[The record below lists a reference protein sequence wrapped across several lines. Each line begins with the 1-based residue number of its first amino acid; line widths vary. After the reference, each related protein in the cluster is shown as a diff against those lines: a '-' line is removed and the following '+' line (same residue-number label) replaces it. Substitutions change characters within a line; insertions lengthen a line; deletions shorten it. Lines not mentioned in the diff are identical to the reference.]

1 MSEQTSLAR
10 PSPYRGILPFRYA
23 DRANFFGREREISE
37 LAAKILLY
45 RLVVLFGD
53 SGAGKSS
60 LINAGVIPRL
70 ENEGFQPER
79 LRVRPFAESPFLVE
93 RISSGRQENRFL
105 PSVFAD
111 FAHDGSHDSREVYCS
126 LGGFE
131 RAISQASREHPL
143 VLILDQFE
151 ELFTLFE
158 PASRVL
164 QARILGVIAGAA
176 SQQDLAAK
184 FVLGIREDYLGRL
197 EIISKAYPQVF
208 DRRLRLDLLGPD
220 AAKRAVIGPFKK
232 KNTYAGEIS
241 GDTAD
246 AIIGEFGEGTEST
259 GIHPTQLQIVC
270 SQLWDQ
276 YSGGTS
282 VITRDNFLAL
292 SGVKGILEG
301 FLESAVSALSPS
313 RKDLALGVLGQLITV
328 SGTRDVVSEA
338 RLKSWRVQAAQEEEK
353 PLADVLLFLDEKRL
367 INRTSQHGMHYYEV
381 ASEYLV
387 APIQEYNRLRE
398 CKEAERKAAEAAA
411 KEANEAA
418 QIREL
423 DQARLLA
430 LEQTRLAEAERK
442 RAEFKARNVKRL
454 RILSGILIV
463 VSISCIMA
471 IISSIG
477 QAKRAN
483 METKRANSEAARAN
497 QEADLAKKR
506 AVDLE
511 KAKEEAVANWQDALA
526 ANIRL
531 TEMQRQL
538 TVSQIKTPIEYVTD
552 DARIKGEALSKDPE
566 RLRTVLE
573 RRPSRIS
580 FDVDMKE
587 VGADRKMGK
596 IYRFELFPRTDTID
610 GGLNSLALITM
621 LTDEPSF
628 KKSILEAGPAQRYVC
643 SYEGWGCLD
652 NVVAVIE
659 FRDPARRAEVTII
672 RMCDILSKKYGRVQ
686 KK

>member
-126 LGGFE
+126 LGSFE
-131 RAISQASREHPL
+131 WAISQASREHPL

-164 QARILGVIAGAA
+164 QAKILGVIAGAA

-208 DRRLRLDLLGPD
+208 DRRLRLDLLGAD
-220 AAKRAVIGPFKK
+220 AAKRAVIGPFKQ
-232 KNTYAGEIS
+232 KNTYAAEIS
-241 GDTAD
+241 ADTAD
-246 AIIGEFGEGTEST
+246 AIISEFGEGAEST

-276 YSGGTS
+276 YSGETS
-282 VITRDNFLAL
+282 VITREKFLAL

-313 RKDLALGVLGQLITV
+313 QK
-328 SGTRDVVSEA
+328 GTRDVVSEA

-367 INRTSQHGMHYYEV
+367 INRTSQHGMSYYEV

-418 QIREL
+418 QVREL

-454 RILSGILIV
+454 KILSGILIV
-463 VSISCIMA
+463 VSISCIMS

-483 METKRANSEAARAN
+483 METERANSEAARAN
-497 QEADLAKKR
+497 READLAKKR
-506 AVDLE
+506 ADDLE

-526 ANIRL
+526 ANIKL

-538 TVSQIKTPIEYVTD
+538 TVSQIKTPIDYVTD
-552 DARIKGEALSKDPE
+552 DARIKREALSKDPE
-566 RLRTVLE
+566 RLRNVLE

-587 VGADRKMGK
+587 IGADRKIGK

-621 LTDEPSF
+621 LTDDPSF
-628 KKSILEAGPAQRYVC
+628 KKSILEAGPAKRYVC